1 MNKKIDLQQR
11 IIDRVKSQTEKDATP
26 SSVYKPYY
34 NALDKQK
41 KAKEEK
47 TPVTKPTKPLVAKQQ
62 KPLKPKP
69 IKQPKVASS
78 GFFLSSIFGFL
89 KPKRKLK
96 VPVLYPEKQPK
107 KAKKSSIFK
116 IFIFALLSFMFV
128 TFAGFFLY
136 IIVTLSSNDI
146 SYGQSGDANK
156 QFLHVASRESAQ
168 QLDKLAHN
176 FDVNFATVDE
186 RGRNAISLALMY
198 NSNTDI
204 VPRLISYGVDLN
216 AKDDQGY
223 TPLMY
228 GFLSYK
234 SPDLLLDLINL
245 SADVNATT
253 NSGTSILMTAIATNT
268 DIGLIKLL
276 IAKGANINYKN
287 SNNVSAL
294 MIAAKETK
302 DPNIIT
308 LLLEQGAEPFGEDKK
323 GVTALDIAKTNPNLE
338 GSEAIKDLEMRF
350 RKHNDPNSGDY

>member
-1 MNKKIDLQQR
+1 MNKKIDLQQK

-34 NALDKQK
+34 DVLDKQK
-41 KAKEEK
+41 TPSKEQN
-47 TPVTKPTKPLVAKQQ
+47 TKPTKAPKPIVAKQ
-62 KPLKPKP
+62 KVAKPKA

-78 GFFLSSIFGFL
+78 GSLFSSIFGFL

-96 VPVLYPEKQPK
+96 IPVLYPEKQQK
-107 KAKKSSIFK
+107 KPKKSSMFK
-116 IFIFALLSFMFV
+116 VFLFALFSFMFV

-136 IIVTLSSNDI
+136 IVVTLSNNDI
-146 SYGQSGDANK
+146 SYGQSSDANK
-156 QFLHVASRESAQ
+156 QLLHVASRESAQ

-176 FDVNFATVDE
+176 FDVDFATVDE
-186 RGRNAISLALMY
+186 KGRNAISLALMY
-198 NSNTDI
+198 NANTDI
-204 VPRLISYGVDLN
+204 VPRLLSYGVDLN
-216 AKDDQGY
+216 AKDNQGY

-228 GFLSYK
+228 GFLAYK
-234 SPDLLLDLINL
+234 SPDLLLDLINM
-245 SADVNATT
+245 SDDVNAIT

-302 DPNIIT
+302 NPDVIT
-308 LLLEQGAEPFGEDKK
+308 LLLDQGAEPFGIDKK
-323 GVTALDIAKTNPNLE
+323 GVSALDIAKTNPSLIDT
-338 GSEAIKDLEMRF
+338 EAIKDLERRF
-350 RKHNDPNSGDY
+350 RKHNDPNSENY